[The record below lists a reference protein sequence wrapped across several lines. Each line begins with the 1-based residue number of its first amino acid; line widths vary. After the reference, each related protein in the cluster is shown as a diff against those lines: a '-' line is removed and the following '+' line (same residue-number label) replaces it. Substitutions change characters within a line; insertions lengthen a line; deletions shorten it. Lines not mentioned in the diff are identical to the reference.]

1 MATKRKSNPIGLAEP
16 SDDWQTRNDLET
28 LIRAEEIK
36 RDPKRHAKAKALAK
50 HQLTSVAGVVAAA
63 DKDDC

>member
-1 MATKRKSNPIGLAEP
+1 MATKRKINAIEAAPA

-50 HQLTSVAGVVAAA
+50 HQLTSVAGVVAGA
-63 DKDDC
+63 DKADC